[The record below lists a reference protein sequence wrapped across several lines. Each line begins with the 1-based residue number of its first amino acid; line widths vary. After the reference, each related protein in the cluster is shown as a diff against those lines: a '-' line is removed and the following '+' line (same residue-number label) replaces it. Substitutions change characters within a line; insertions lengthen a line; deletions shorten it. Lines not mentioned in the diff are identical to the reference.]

1 MMSIEEKRTVDS
13 NKNVKKKDGAKL
25 SPFQKQVRKLF
36 KNKLTIVGFVLI
48 VIILIGGILAPYI
61 APYPESIT
69 GEINFMNMN
78 QAPSAEHFFGTD
90 EIGRD
95 IFSRVLFGARYSLM
109 MGVVVL
115 TVAISIGV
123 PLGLIAGFWG
133 GKVNTFIMRLTDIFL
148 AVPSIILAMAVSA
161 ILEPSLTNT
170 MIAVSFSWWPWFT
183 RLVEAETLKIK
194 NEQFVKASHGIGA
207 SKWRTAFSE
216 ILPNTLPII
225 IVKATTDM
233 GFVILTGAS
242 LGFLGLG
249 AQPPMPEWGNMV
261 AEGRVYLPNMWWGS
275 IFPGLAILVTVL
287 GFNLLGDGLRDLFD
301 VELDQ

>member
-1 MMSIEEKRTVDS
+1 MSAITES
-13 NKNVKKKDGAKL
+13 KKVTTDK
-25 SPFQKQVRKLF
+25 PYRKQARKLF
-36 KNKLTIVGFVLI
+36 RNKLTVVGFFLVLI
-48 VIILIGGILAPYI
+48 VLFCGVFAPWI

-69 GEINFMNMN
+69 GEINFAEMHLP
-78 QAPSAEHFFGTD
+78 PSTTHFFGTD

-95 IFSRVLFGARYSLM
+95 IFSRVLFGARYSLT
-109 MGVVVL
+109 MGVIVISF
-115 TVAISIGV
+115 AIAIGV

-133 GKVNTFIMRLTDIFL
+133 GTVNSIIMRITDVFL

-161 ILEPSLTNT
+161 IFEPSLATT

-183 RLVEAETLKIK
+183 RLVQAETLKIK
-194 NEQFVKASHGIGA
+194 NEQFVKAAEGMGA
-207 SKWRTAFSE
+207 NKWRIAFSE
-216 ILPNTLPII
+216 ILPNCLPTV

-249 AQPPMPEWGNMV
+249 AQPPAPEWGNMV
-261 AEGRVYLPNMWWGS
+261 AEGRVHLPNIWWGS
-275 IFPGLAILVTVL
+275 IFPGLAILVAVL
-287 GFNLLGDGLRDLFD
+287 GFNLLGDGLRDLYD